1 VEDVAEK
8 YLLDLSAEDFIN
20 NYYMTSVDSC
30 STEDGKVF
38 YLPGPSDIYGIVY
51 DKTMFEENGWKV
63 PKSYSEFVSL
73 IDTIKKANLKTTVT
87 DEDGKET
94 ETSVVPLQVSMMYPD
109 MFQILFNTYGFDDAY
124 KGVKNYKWLAAY
136 QTGEGSLVGHMEGA
150 VDTFKNLYQDGIL
163 SLADLETSPSQRS
176 EMMYLQHST
185 AMIIECENAVT
196 YAQTM
201 QEEQGTTDDAHEIAM
216 MPFWISDEEDSDY
229 VYAIPS
235 YYMAINKS
243 AAEESDEKKELLLEI
258 YEYLSSAEGQQ
269 KLLDGTF
276 QMSSVQGVSME
287 KTDFSEGVLD
297 TIDRGQIINT
307 FYLAE
312 GETDKQVERQL
323 LSNLGDMV
331 SGDIT
336 VKEWLE
342 AGDKTR
348 DAFLSG
354 EMDTDDVSYGTV
366 EETMT
371 RFETAYTVAE
381 MYQDVAE
388 AQIGICQGGGYDK
401 STNGY
406 FYKGNI
412 TDSSLT
418 CITPQ
423 KEAAAEDESDKNEG
437 KIVVSELTG
446 KQIKDIL
453 NNEEVSVDAKGL
465 YPYYVASGLEVSFN
479 PWGAKDKRVLSCKLA
494 DGSDLKDDETYQV
507 AYYYGSLPES
517 YDTTK
522 TVDMTWQE
530 AFEEWLEKQGGTL
543 KKPDMTYTLD
553 YSV

>member
-1 VEDVAEK
+1 
-8 YLLDLSAEDFIN
+8 
-20 NYYMTSVDSC
+20 
-30 STEDGKVF
+30 
-38 YLPGPSDIYGIVY
+38 
-51 DKTMFEENGWKV
+51 
-63 PKSYSEFVSL
+63 
-73 IDTIKKANLKTTVT
+73 
-87 DEDGKET
+87 
-94 ETSVVPLQVSMMYPD
+94 
-109 MFQILFNTYGFDDAY
+109 
-124 KGVKNYKWLAAY
+124 
-136 QTGEGSLVGHMEGA
+136 
-150 VDTFKNLYQDGIL
+150 
-163 SLADLETSPSQRS
+163 
-176 EMMYLQHST
+176 MMYLQHST

-201 QEEQGTTDDAHEIAM
+201 QEEQGMTEDAHEIAM